1 LYRRDLPDFQGFF
14 GGPLTSDRRSELPS
28 IAALRAHFE
37 ESARVKR
44 AFVDEC
50 AETMVRAA
58 ALVIETFRAGR
69 KVLLFGNG
77 GSAADAQHI
86 ADEWTGRFRRE
97 RPPLPAIALTAN
109 TSDLTAIGNDY
120 GFEHVFARLVTAHGK
135 PGDVALALS
144 TSGNSPNVLV
154 AVAEARRLGLHTI
167 GLTGR
172 GGGKLAGQ
180 VDVALVVP
188 SNATERIQESHMTF
202 LHALCE
208 TVDEA
213 LFPASA
219 PA

>member
-1 LYRRDLPDFQGFF
+1 M
-14 GGPLTSDRRSELPS
+14 TSTRRSDTWPV
-28 IAALRAHFE
+28 AQLRAHFD

-44 AFVDEC
+44 AFADEC
-50 AETMVRAA
+50 AEPMARAA

-77 GSAADAQHI
+77 GSAADCQHI
-86 ADEWTGRFRRE
+86 ADEWTGRFKRE
-97 RPPLPAIALTAN
+97 RPPLPALALTAN

-120 GFEHVFARLVTAHGK
+120 GFEQVFARLVAAHGK

-154 AVAEARRLGLHTI
+154 AVAEARRLGLVTI
-167 GLTGR
+167 GLTGK
-172 GGGKLAGQ
+172 GGGKLAGE

-188 SNATERIQESHMTF
+188 SSATERIQESHMTF

-208 TVDEA
+208 LVDDA